1 MKRYEVVTF
10 NCAGCGQA
18 LETKDYAAG
27 DLVTCPCCAHEA
39 TIDVRETPPQKAPR
53 CRGRDDG
60 DGGVPV
66 KLGLGKAASFETT
79 VSRKDAGRMGH
90 TFLGGIL
97 VALGVFVCAML
108 GINFSNR
115 S

>member
-10 NCAGCGQA
+10 TCAGCGQA

-27 DLVTCPCCAHEA
+27 ELVACPCCAHEA
-39 TIDVRETPPQKAPR
+39 TIDVGEAPRRKAPR
-53 CRGRDDG
+53 RRRRD

>member
-18 LETKDYAAG
+18 LETTDYAAG
-27 DLVTCPCCAHEA
+27 ELVTCPCCAHEA
-39 TIDVRETPPQKAPR
+39 AIDLREAPPQKAPR
-53 CRGRDDG
+53 RRGRE

-66 KLGLGKAASFETT
+66 RLGLGKEASFETT

-97 VALGVFVCAML
+97 VALGVFVCALL
-108 GINFSNR
+108 GINFSNQ